1 MHTLSKIFVGS
12 FILFVGQVCFAD
24 STLVADDDIKIIAI
38 NGQAVNQGLFQKT
51 KQSFTVPAGQT
62 TITAR
67 YDRIFILN
75 RNDHDTIKSPDI
87 TLTAT
92 LDDTQTYRLTM
103 PNLPSTH
110 RQAQEFVKNA
120 TLELH
125 LGNQVLMSEQTVN
138 NRPSLLS
145 GLFGKKEVA
154 IPPTKPASPKTP
166 TTDPVA
172 QFKTLWERAT
182 PEQKQQIQ
190 DLMNHP

>member
-125 LGNQVLMSEQTVN
+125 LGNQVLMSEQTVS

-190 DLMNHP
+190 DLMNRP